1 MSEEL
6 EKEET
11 KLKRITIKTETG
23 SKWFDDPDKLLAWVQ
38 QQRQLYGF
46 HSNVSQRYQMQQ
58 LFSTFDQSWN
68 SLQKQITDGL
78 RRFKNDPDN
87 YNNRVEQ
94 FSNSFSFYLT
104 NKQLFTEEALFA
116 PFVQRQSEKSVELGL
131 AALAVA
137 FDVNVSPVDRKMYLG
152 LKQADEYFA
161 GSDDR
166 IKDEADSLQQLKE
179 RWDEEQTNQ
188 RDNWVN
194 EYQQKIDEATR
205 QNLKVDGLIS
215 DWQEQTETQ
224 TADLET
230 HKEEFKKKFKDAL
243 ANSKTDLENLTKTYD
258 DKLAL
263 HAAVK
268 YWGIQQNSHNDK
280 AKLYAKALGATTFV
294 VLLTIILFAIWGLDK
309 PFKEVAVSRLV
320 TAAAITTFGI
330 WIIKVVG
337 NIFMSHLHLATDAQE
352 RRTMIHTYLAL
363 TRKGQGPKEE
373 DRQLILQTLFR
384 PSTTD
389 MVKNDQGPTQLVD
402 LINRLSPKA

>member
-1 MSEEL
+1 MSEKTEQ
-6 EKEET
+6 EV

-23 SKWFDDPDKLLAWVQ
+23 SKWFDDPEKLLGWVQ

-46 HSNVSQRYQMQQ
+46 HGNVSQHYQIQQ

-68 SLQKQITDGL
+68 SLKKQITDGL

-94 FSNSFSFYLT
+94 FCNNFSSYLT
-104 NKQLFTEEALFA
+104 NKQLFTEEAPFA
-116 PFVQRQSEKSVELGL
+116 PFVQRQAEKSVELGL

-137 FDVNVSPVDRKMYLG
+137 FDANVSPVDRKMYQG
-152 LKQADEYFA
+152 LQQADEYFA
-161 GSDDR
+161 GNDDR
-166 IKDEADSLQQLKE
+166 IKDEADSLQHLKE

-188 RDNWVN
+188 RDNWVI

-205 QNLKVDGLIS
+205 QNSKVDGLIS
-215 DWQEQTETQ
+215 EWQDQTEAQ

-230 HKEEFKKKFKDAL
+230 HKEQFKTKFDDEL
-243 ANSKTDLENLTKTYD
+243 ANAKSDLENLTKTYD
-258 DKLAL
+258 DNLAL
-263 HAAVK
+263 HASVR
-268 YWGIQQNSHNDK
+268 YWGIQQQSHNDK
-280 AKLYAKALGATTFV
+280 AKSFAWALGTTTV
-294 VLLTIILFAIWGLDK
+294 IVLITIILFAVFGLDK
-309 PFKEVAVSRLV
+309 PFKEVAVSKLI
-320 TAAAITTFGI
+320 TAAALTTFGI
-330 WIIKVVG
+330 WIIKIVA

-352 RRTMIHTYLAL
+352 RRTMIHTNLAL

-402 LINRLSPKA
+402 LINRLSPKQ

>member
-1 MSEEL
+1 MSEEI
-6 EKEET
+6 EQEET

-46 HSNVSQRYQMQQ
+46 HGNISQRYQMQQ
-58 LFSTFDQSWN
+58 LFSTFDKSWN
-68 SLQKQITDGL
+68 NLQQQITGGL
-78 RRFKNDPDN
+78 RRFKNDPEN

-94 FSNSFSFYLT
+94 FSNSFSSYLT
-104 NKQLFTEEALFA
+104 NKQIFTEEAPFA
-116 PFVQRQSEKSVELGL
+116 PFVQRQVEKSAEMSL

-137 FDVNVSPVDRKMYLG
+137 FDVNVSPVDRKMYQG
-152 LKQADEYFA
+152 LQQADNYFA
-161 GSDDR
+161 GSEER

-205 QNLKVDGLIS
+205 QNSKVDGLIS
-215 DWQEQTETQ
+215 EWQNQTETQ

-230 HKEEFKKKFKDAL
+230 HKEEFKKKFKDEL
-243 ANSKTDLENLTKTYD
+243 ANAKTDLENLTKTYD
-258 DKLAL
+258 DNLAL
-263 HAAVK
+263 HASVR
-268 YWGIQQNSHNDK
+268 YWGIQQNSHNEK
-280 AKLYAKALGATTFV
+280 AKSFAWALGITTVV
-294 VLLTIILFAIWGLDK
+294 VLLTIILFAVFGLDK
-309 PFKEVAVSRLV
+309 PFKEVAVSRLI

-402 LINRLSPKA
+402 LINRLSPKQ